1 MAGHVGAYRGPGG
14 PPPRYPAGDFPPLPC
29 RDPAPIPCRGR
40 PRMCLHEAPKAEE
53 AKEAK
58 AQRPLPAPAVTRPAR
73 AGWTAPSACSASP
86 CRTRQGHQPTLPSRA
101 GGSETCPAG
110 PGSQAQGTLSRP
122 TRQGAPLKQ
131 VPRPAGTRPRHPA
144 RQGQL
149 LPSVP
154 SRAGWPGVLPG
165 PAGCALGSPCAR
177 VGTPPPGSQG
187 VGLFHQALGGPPT
200 PVRAL
205 PPSPGCLPPAPW
217 GVGGGLLLYLGARP
231 LSQASGP
238 YLERCAPRG
247 RPSVWASALR
257 RRPPDRGKG
266 IGMKASR

>member
-1 MAGHVGAYRGPGG
+1 
-14 PPPRYPAGDFPPLPC
+14 
-29 RDPAPIPCRGR
+29 
-40 PRMCLHEAPKAEE
+40 MCLHEAPKAEE

-73 AGWTAPSACSASP
+73 AGWPAPSACSASP

-110 PGSQAQGTLSRP
+110 PGSQAQGTLPRP

-177 VGTPPPGSQG
+177 VGTPPPRVSG
-187 VGLFHQALGGPPT
+187 
-200 PVRAL
+200 R
-205 PPSPGCLPPAPW
+205 
-217 GVGGGLLLYLGARP
+217 RP
-231 LSQASGP
+231 LSPGAWGASHSCPGFAP
-238 YLERCAPRG
+238 LTWVPAPRAVGGRGGAPPLPG
-247 RPSVWASALR
+247 RPPPQSSV
-257 RRPPDRGKG
+257 RPLP
-266 IGMKASR
+266 